1 MVYSFNMKCFFFQSI
16 MIFLLLPQPG
26 QDGHQAASTH
36 TGSWGYTLHHDES
49 SADDNALPGGAHVN
63 QNFLG
68 NV

>member
-1 MVYSFNMKCFFFQSI
+1 

-36 TGSWGYTLHHDES
+36 TGSWGCKLHHDES